1 MCLVADWATKPSAAA
16 AASGKK
22 KDDKPPKDRG
32 LEKRMTRVKYLQ
44 EKYGQR
50 WLSKTSSGRY

>member
-1 MCLVADWATKPSAAA
+1 MADWATKPSAAA